1 MSQKLAISGGEPVKK
16 TPFPIWP
23 VYDDNERQALMEV
36 LESRV
41 WWRTP
46 GTRALAFEQAFA
58 AFHQA
63 KHGIAVTNGTAALEV
78 TLAALGI
85 GLGDEVIVPDFTFV
99 ATASAALFS
108 GALPVMVDIT
118 PDTYCI
124 DPTQVEAAITPHTKA
139 VIAVHMGGHPANL
152 DALREIVKRHGL
164 FLVEDSAHAHSSEW
178 KGHKVGSI
186 GDVGTFSFQ
195 ASKLMT
201 AGEGGII
208 ITNDDEI
215 ERKARSVHDC
225 GRIPGEWFYSHF
237 IYGSNYRLS
246 EWQAAVLSQQL
257 KRLPQQSQIRTR
269 NAGFLD
275 KALSEIEGITPQKLD
290 VRCTNNGHYAYIFEY
305 DKKFFAGVPT
315 DKFIKALNA
324 EGVPTQ
330 ASYPPLHKLDVFK
343 SGEYRK
349 RLSPEVAK
357 AEHPF
362 LQNPFPN
369 TMKAAWE
376 TVWLPQPVLL
386 GSEDEMALIVEAIRK
401 IKTHANELR

>member
-46 GTRALAFEQAFA
+46 GTRALAFEQEFA

-108 GALPVMVDIT
+108 GALPVLVDIT

-164 FLVEDSAHAHSSEW
+164 FLV
-178 KGHKVGSI
+178 VN
-186 GDVGTFSFQ
+186 
-195 ASKLMT
+195 M
-201 AGEGGII
+201 
-208 ITNDDEI
+208 N
-215 ERKARSVHDC
+215 ERS
-225 GRIPGEWFYSHF
+225 
-237 IYGSNYRLS
+237 
-246 EWQAAVLSQQL
+246 
-257 KRLPQQSQIRTR
+257 
-269 NAGFLD
+269 
-275 KALSEIEGITPQKLD
+275 
-290 VRCTNNGHYAYIFEY
+290 
-305 DKKFFAGVPT
+305 
-315 DKFIKALNA
+315 
-324 EGVPTQ
+324 
-330 ASYPPLHKLDVFK
+330 
-343 SGEYRK
+343 
-349 RLSPEVAK
+349 
-357 AEHPF
+357 
-362 LQNPFPN
+362 
-369 TMKAAWE
+369 
-376 TVWLPQPVLL
+376 
-386 GSEDEMALIVEAIRK
+386 
-401 IKTHANELR
+401 